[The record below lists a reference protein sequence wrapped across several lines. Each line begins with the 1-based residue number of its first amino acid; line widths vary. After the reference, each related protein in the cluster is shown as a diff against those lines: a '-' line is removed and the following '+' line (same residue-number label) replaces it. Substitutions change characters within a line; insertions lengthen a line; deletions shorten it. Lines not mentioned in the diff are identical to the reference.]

1 MKLMIGEG
9 RNNFIVEWNE
19 NREEDLLDAGLT
31 EEDLT
36 IREDDPIIIDSVFIL
51 TNKYL
56 VIYFI
61 QQYLWQPLFSLP

>member
-1 MKLMIGEG
+1 MFLSILELTQQKYMKLMIGEG

-36 IREDDPIIIDSVFIL
+36 IREDDPIIID
-51 TNKYL
+51 
-56 VIYFI
+56 
-61 QQYLWQPLFSLP
+61 